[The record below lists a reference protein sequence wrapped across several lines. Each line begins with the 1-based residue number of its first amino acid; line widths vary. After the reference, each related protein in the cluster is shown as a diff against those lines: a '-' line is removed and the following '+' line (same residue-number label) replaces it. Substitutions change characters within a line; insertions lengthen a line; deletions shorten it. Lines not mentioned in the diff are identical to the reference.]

1 MGLLFIQESAKLT
14 RRMSKSA
21 ITDHYGK
28 GGMLLQTI
36 VSSLEKAGFLE
47 NLSIDHLSPVDEFH
61 IGGREATQDFLKQL
75 DICKGHKVLDI
86 GCGIGGPSRFVASHF
101 DGNLVGVDL
110 TPEFI
115 SCGEELNKM
124 VGLSK
129 KVKLLTGSALELDS
143 VLGKQN
149 NCFDSAFM
157 LHVGMN
163 IEDKNL
169 LMSEIAN
176 KLRPG
181 GLLGIYDVMRCGEN
195 AIEDLD
201 FPVPWATSKAN
212 SFVAKP
218 EHYRRALD
226 LAGMKVIAER
236 NRFDFAVEFFSK
248 IKARKEAPIV
258 GLHLIMDD
266 FPQKMGNMIKNLK
279 MGRIAP
285 VEMIAKKR

>member
-1 MGLLFIQESAKLT
+1 
-14 RRMSKSA
+14 
-21 ITDHYGK
+21 
-28 GGMLLQTI
+28 
-36 VSSLEKAGFLE
+36 
-47 NLSIDHLSPVDEFH
+47 
-61 IGGREATQDFLKQL
+61 
-75 DICKGHKVLDI
+75 
-86 GCGIGGPSRFVASHF
+86 
-101 DGNLVGVDL
+101 
-110 TPEFI
+110 
-115 SCGEELNKM
+115 
-124 VGLSK
+124 
-129 KVKLLTGSALELDS
+129 
-143 VLGKQN
+143 
-149 NCFDSAFM
+149 
-157 LHVGMN
+157 MN

-201 FPVPWATSKAN
+201 FPVPWATSNAN

-226 LAGMKVIAER
+226 FAGMKVIAER

-248 IKARKEAPIV
+248 IKARKETPIV